1 MSLAACMQVHRS
13 EADGAAD
20 GAMVSRPAKR
30 CRFSLD
36 GQEGELVAPAV
47 EKYAMHALLD
57 QIMVR

>member
-1 MSLAACMQVHRS
+1 MQVHHS

-36 GQEGELVAPAV
+36 GQEGELVVPAV
-47 EKYAMHALLD
+47 KTYAMHALLD
-57 QIMVR
+57 KIMVR